1 MQEIIKMQKHTNRQ
15 INQKFIYFLL
25 TLMSLQTTDIQS
37 SVEEEKFWKM
47 YFFIQW
53 KSMGS
58 KTK

>member
-47 YFFIQW
+47 YLFIQW